1 MGDWALPEEKPVLL
15 ARAVP
20 STYNS
25 KSISMDQ
32 TPMKGVY
39 RTKVVLGGKTSTVLV
54 EKKAP
59 STPPIT
65 RVLWIRGVRP
75 L

>member
-15 ARAVP
+15 ARVVP

-39 RTKVVLGGKTSTVLV
+39 RTKVVLGGK
-54 EKKAP
+54 
-59 STPPIT
+59 PP
-65 RVLWIRGVRP
+65 P
-75 L
+75 C

>member
-25 KSISMDQ
+25 KKKPQSMDQ
-32 TPMKGVY
+32 TSTKGVY
-39 RTKVVLGGKTSTVLV
+39 RTTEVLGG
-54 EKKAP
+54 
-59 STPPIT
+59 
-65 RVLWIRGVRP
+65 
-75 L
+75 

>member
-32 TPMKGVY
+32 TPMKGAY
-39 RTKVVLGGKTSTVLV
+39 RTKVVLAGGI
-54 EKKAP
+54 
-59 STPPIT
+59 PP
-65 RVLWIRGVRP
+65 P
-75 L
+75 C

>member
-54 EKKAP
+54 KIVFDEIERKMKIII
-59 STPPIT
+59 S
-65 RVLWIRGVRP
+65 L
-75 L
+75 